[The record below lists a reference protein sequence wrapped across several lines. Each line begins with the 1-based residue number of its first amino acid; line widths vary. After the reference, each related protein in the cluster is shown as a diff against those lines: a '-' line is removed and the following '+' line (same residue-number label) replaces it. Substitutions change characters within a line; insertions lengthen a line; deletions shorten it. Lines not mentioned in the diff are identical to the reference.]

1 MSEIDTEL
9 QKFQAAAKAEG
20 LLSLIQCESSLIT
33 CTVRSEAAYND
44 AGRLLSALRAGKKR
58 WSDWLKRDPGKP
70 PSECVGLEGTYFF
83 AYQALERQKKIVND
97 GLAWFE
103 PREAA
108 VADAIRDY
116 DARKQEELRRK
127 QEEEERKQREAEIAA
142 ERARQAEEAQRLEA
156 LRKEQEAER
165 ARLAAERAKSEAERK
180 KLQEVARKAEEERR
194 KAEAEQARER
204 MKREEQEEAQRR
216 SEERRQQQAD
226 KAEQIAKG
234 PEGTVKVTT
243 FLPSVMDKAAF
254 VKWVVRTENWH
265 LIEVAEGALKKH
277 VNANMGRNLPD
288 GVGAKREDIIRRKS
302 S

>member
-1 MSEIDTEL
+1 MSEAEIAIEKFKAPVLILTEKL
-9 QKFQAAAKAEG
+9 IKEANGEITCRINSEVAYDEAG
-20 LLSLIQCESSLIT
+20 LLLG
-33 CTVRSEAAYND
+33 N
-44 AGRLLSALRAGKKR
+44 LRAGRKK
-58 WSDWLKRDPGKP
+58 WLDWLKKDPNKA
-70 PSECVGLEGTYFF
+70 PSECQGLEAVYFF
-83 AYQALERQKKIVND
+83 AYQNLERAKKIVND
-97 GLAWFE
+97 GVAWFE
-103 PREAA
+103 PREQA
-108 VADAIRDY
+108 VATAIRDY
-116 DARKQEELRRK
+116 DTRKQEELRRK
-127 QEEEERKQREAEIAA
+127 LQEEERKQREAEIAA
-142 ERARQAEEAQRLEA
+142 ERARQAEEANRLEA

-165 ARLAAERAKSEAERK
+165 ARLAAERAKSEDERK

-216 SEERRQQQAD
+216 SEERRQQQAE

-243 FLPSVMDKAAF
+243 FVPSVMDKAAF